1 LVRFDVH
8 LHSYIVL
15 VQHMRHAANLCHR
28 AIQQRETK
36 ETDWII
42 PVVWRVGI
50 TMLFFVRA
58 EQYVVRDSE
67 VGYP

>member
-1 LVRFDVH
+1 
-8 LHSYIVL
+8 
-15 VQHMRHAANLCHR
+15 MRHAANLCHR